1 MIKLK
6 RIYQTPERED
16 GLRILVDRLW
26 PRGISKEKGRVD
38 LWLKG
43 IAPSDS
49 LRKWFS
55 HDPEKWPEFRPRY
68 FEELKGKRAALQML
82 RSLNRKGKPITL
94 LYAAKDPAHNNAVVL
109 REVLRARATRQKP
122 SGFPREED

>member
-1 MIKLK
+1 MQGNRPAMIKLK
-6 RIYQTPERED
+6 RIYQTPQRED

-26 PRGISKEKGRVD
+26 PRGISKEKSCVD

-55 HDPEKWPEFRPRY
+55 HDPEKWLEFRRRY
-68 FEELKGKRAALQML
+68 FEELKGKRAALPTL
-82 RSLNRKGKPITL
+82 RLLKRKGKPITL

-109 REVLRARATRQKP
+109 REVLRAQATRKKL
-122 SGFPREED
+122 